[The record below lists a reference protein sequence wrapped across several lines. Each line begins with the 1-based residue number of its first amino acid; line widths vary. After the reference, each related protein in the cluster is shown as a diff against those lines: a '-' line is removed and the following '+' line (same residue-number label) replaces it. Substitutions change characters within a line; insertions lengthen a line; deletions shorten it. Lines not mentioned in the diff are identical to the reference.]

1 MASDDDYMNFLNK
14 ANEDPS
20 AGSAQ
25 TTSKDTGK
33 KEFKAADKG
42 AEIPQPLVAAT
53 KEAFYV
59 SDADEPFVPVSL
71 AWEKGSGLP
80 NEGKSTPSLTS
91 FYNLTHLNMAWEK
104 SLMPCVLN
112 RGNRPAD

>member
-25 TTSKDTGK
+25 STSKDTGK
-33 KEFKAADKG
+33 KELKAADKG

-71 AWEKGSGLP
+71 AWKKGSGLP
-80 NEGKSTPSLTS
+80 NEGKSPPSSTS
-91 FYNLTHLNMAWEK
+91 FYNLIPLNYGLGEK
-104 SLMPCVLN
+104 SN
-112 RGNRPAD
+112 AF

>member
-25 TTSKDTGK
+25 TTSKEQGK
-33 KEFKAADKG
+33 REFKATDKG

-53 KEAFYV
+53 KEAFYM

-80 NEGKSTPSLTS
+80 NEGRCPPSLFPLPDQYIYIEWLES
-91 FYNLTHLNMAWEK
+91 IF
-104 SLMPCVLN
+104 
-112 RGNRPAD
+112 

>member
-1 MASDDDYMNFLNK
+1 MASDDDYMKFLNK

-25 TTSKDTGK
+25 TASKGQGK

-42 AEIPQPLVAAT
+42 AEIPQPLAAAT
-53 KEAFYV
+53 KDAFYV

-71 AWEKGSGLP
+71 AWEKGDGLP
-80 NEGKSTPSLTS
+80 NEGRCSPPSCL
-91 FYNLTHLNMAWEK
+91 
-104 SLMPCVLN
+104 
-112 RGNRPAD
+112 PAQIISPTGQT

>member
-20 AGSAQ
+20 KGSAQ
-25 TTSKDTGK
+25 ASSKDAGK

-80 NEGKSTPSLTS
+80 NEGKPATPKSPLLDYSTT
-91 FYNLTHLNMAWEK
+91 
-104 SLMPCVLN
+104 
-112 RGNRPAD
+112 

>member
-1 MASDDDYMNFLNK
+1 MAADDDYMAFLNK

-20 AGSAQ
+20 AGSGSTAAQ
-25 TTSKDTGK
+25 SSQRHKGK
-33 KEFKAADKG
+33 KGLKAADQD

-71 AWEKGSGLP
+71 AWVKGEGLP
-80 NEGKSTPSLTS
+80 NEGTCRRPRRAS
-91 FYNLTHLNMAWEK
+91 
-104 SLMPCVLN
+104 
-112 RGNRPAD
+112 RGVDEQASI